1 MHYYTTE
8 ILSANMELTPEG
20 FLLCRNVPIARIGT
34 MLYAAGEVPVTP
46 DQDGLIRIERLPED
60 VFADTTIRSFNGKAF
75 TIDHPPVDVTP
86 DNWSELAK
94 GIVQDVRRG
103 SGIDDD
109 FLVADVL
116 ITEAAAIKK
125 VREEGLRQVSCG
137 YDADYEEIAP
147 GRGRQFNIIG
157 NHLALVDEG
166 RCGSRCAIGDTMK
179 KLKFFDKLRAAFQAR
194 DEKAFDAC
202 MKDAEAEETE
212 AEKKKREEEEADK
225 KTSDALTKVSDA
237 LAELAERVGKLETTK
252 DKKAKDE
259 DEETEEEKKKRE
271 EEEAE
276 KAKDKKARDS
286 AALVEE
292 AQDTVA
298 RVEILSPGLHLP
310 TFDAAAD
317 PQKTRDSL
325 CELKRKA
332 LENAFNG
339 KNRDAVTPF
348 VGQKP
353 DFKALTWD
361 ALKTALLGASEIVR
375 AQNNAQATVTFDGSK
390 AAAGMA
396 KSISEINKRN
406 AAFWSRS

>member
-60 VFADTTIRSFNGKAF
+60 VFADTTVRSFNGKAF

-137 YDADYEEIAP
+137 YDAEYEEIQP

-212 AEKKKREEEEADK
+212 AEKKKREEEEA
-225 KTSDALTKVSDA
+225 
-237 LAELAERVGKLETTK
+237 
-252 DKKAKDE
+252 
-259 DEETEEEKKKRE
+259 
-271 EEEAE
+271 E

-292 AQDTVA
+292 AQDT
-298 RVEILSPGLHLP
+298 LH
-310 TFDAAAD
+310 
-317 PQKTRDSL
+317 R
-325 CELKRKA
+325 C
-332 LENAFNG
+332 
-339 KNRDAVTPF
+339 
-348 VGQKP
+348 
-353 DFKALTWD
+353 
-361 ALKTALLGASEIVR
+361 VR
-375 AQNNAQATVTFDGSK
+375 L
-390 AAAGMA
+390 
-396 KSISEINKRN
+396 
-406 AAFWSRS
+406 